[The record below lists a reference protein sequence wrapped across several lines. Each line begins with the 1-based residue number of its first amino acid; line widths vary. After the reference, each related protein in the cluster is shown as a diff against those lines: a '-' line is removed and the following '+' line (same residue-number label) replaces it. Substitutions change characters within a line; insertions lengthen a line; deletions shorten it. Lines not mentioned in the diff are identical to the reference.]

1 MLRAIR
7 ACREGGEMGGAF
19 ERGQRSAPA
28 WSKLTE
34 GGDLSGGMTNS
45 LTVHPHAGDV
55 VRWDALSSAG
65 SGALQQ
71 KRCAEAPGDACKRA
85 KSTPDL
91 SQTPSSKDATVD
103 IPLFS
108 KPPKRPSIIRAS
120 CAPSYT

>member
-1 MLRAIR
+1 MLRAIH
-7 ACREGGEMGGAF
+7 ACMECGEMGGAF

-34 GGDLSGGMTNS
+34 GGGLSGGITKS
-45 LTVHPHAGDV
+45 LTVDLHAGDV
-55 VRWDALSSAG
+55 VRWEALSSAG

-71 KRCAEAPGDACKRA
+71 KRGAEAPGDACKRA

-91 SQTPSSKDATVD
+91 SQTLSSKDATVD

-108 KPPKRPSIIRAS
+108 KPPQCPSIICAS

>member
-1 MLRAIR
+1 MLRGIH
-7 ACREGGEMGGAF
+7 ACSEGGELGGAF
-19 ERGQRSAPA
+19 ERGQWSAPA

-34 GGDLSGGMTNS
+34 GGDLSGGITKS

-55 VRWDALSSAG
+55 VRWDAPSSAG

-71 KRCAEAPGDACKRA
+71 KRCAKAPGDACKRA

-108 KPPKRPSIIRAS
+108 KPPPCPSIICAS
-120 CAPSYT
+120 CAPFYT